1 MDRVTYL
8 QATADRYRALAAGE
22 SGDDAAARLADVVAL
37 RTRFRT
43 APRRPR
49 EQLSQPGGD

>member
-22 SGDDAAARLADVVAL
+22 RGDAAAARLADVVAL
-37 RTRFRT
+37 RTLFLT
-43 APRRPR
+43 ALRRSR
-49 EQLSQPGGD
+49 ERRSQSGGD